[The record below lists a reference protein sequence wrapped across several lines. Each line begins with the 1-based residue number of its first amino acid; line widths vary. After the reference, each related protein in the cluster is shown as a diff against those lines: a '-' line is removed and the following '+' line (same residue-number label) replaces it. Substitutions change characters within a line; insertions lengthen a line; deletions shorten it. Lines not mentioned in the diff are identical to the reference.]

1 MMFRKLT
8 TLCTALLLTMSLT
21 GCLVIPSFKTIK
33 VRDDESAIA
42 SIELYDIRD
51 ESGSGF
57 YGMFEDI
64 DQMEEEYEPIKALD
78 PVQYSS
84 FIERLEDI
92 VFDNTM
98 VIVLASMHPNNYGYG
113 GYTVKITYENGNF
126 DILSSTSQLYDSGD
140 DYIENDYN
148 CSQEEWNELMEAYF
162 LIEKP
167 VRPAVTT
174 EE

>member
-8 TLCTALLLTMSLT
+8 ALCTALLLTMNLT
-21 GCLVIPSFKTIK
+21 GCLIVPYFKTIK

-42 SIELYDIRD
+42 SIELYDICD
-51 ESGSGF
+51 GSGSRF
-57 YGMFEDI
+57 YAMFEDI

-92 VFDNTM
+92 VFDGTR
-98 VIVLASMHPNNYGYG
+98 VIVLASMNPYYGYG